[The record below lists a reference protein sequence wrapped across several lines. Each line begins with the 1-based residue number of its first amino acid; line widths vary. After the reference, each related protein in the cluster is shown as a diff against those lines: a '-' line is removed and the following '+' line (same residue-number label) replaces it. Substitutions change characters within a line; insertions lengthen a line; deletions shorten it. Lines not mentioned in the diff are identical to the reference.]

1 MLRMKLQMKREEP
14 VRQWFMGVLK
24 NECSVPDSVIKAET
38 GFRLG
43 GKLYR
48 ADILVWDRQ
57 ARPLAV
63 VECKAPS
70 VPITT
75 EVLDQAVR
83 YNMVLNVRWIFL
95 TNGNTTVAL
104 HKTDDKFV
112 PVEELPVYERML
124 SE

>member
-1 MLRMKLQMKREEP
+1 MKREEP
-14 VRQWFMGVLK
+14 VRQWFIGVLK
-24 NECSVPDSVIKAET
+24 NDCSVPASVIKTET

-57 ARPLAV
+57 AQPLAV

-70 VPITT
+70 VPIDTD
-75 EVLDQAVR
+75 VLDQAVR

-95 TNGNTTVAL
+95 TNGGTTVAL
-104 HKTDDKFV
+104 HKTNGKFV
-112 PVEELPVYERML
+112 PVDELPTYERML

>member
-1 MLRMKLQMKREEP
+1 MKREEP
-14 VRQWFMGVLK
+14 VRQWFLALLK
-24 NECSVPDSVIKAET
+24 DKCSVPASVIKAET

-48 ADILVWDRQ
+48 ADILVWDRD
-57 ARPLAV
+57 AKPLAV

-83 YNMVLNVRWIFL
+83 YNMVLNVKWIFL
-95 TNGNTTVAL
+95 TNGNTTIAL
-104 HKTDDKFV
+104 HKVNDKFV
-112 PVEELPVYERML
+112 PAEELPTYERML

>member
-1 MLRMKLQMKREEP
+1 MKREEP
-14 VRQWFMGVLK
+14 VRQWFMDVLM
-24 NECSVPDSVIKAET
+24 NECSVPASVIKAET
-38 GFRLG
+38 GFHLG

-70 VPITT
+70 VPIDT

-83 YNMVLNVRWIFL
+83 YNMVLNVKWIFL

-104 HKTDDKFV
+104 HKVNDRFV
-112 PVEELPVYERML
+112 PVGELPGYERML